1 VRLSISSLFSLV
13 MTLAALYVLLTE
25 VFGVTVELAPAPGA
39 RR

>member
-1 VRLSISSLFSLV
+1 V

-25 VFGVTVELAPAPGA
+25 VFGVSVELAPPPGA